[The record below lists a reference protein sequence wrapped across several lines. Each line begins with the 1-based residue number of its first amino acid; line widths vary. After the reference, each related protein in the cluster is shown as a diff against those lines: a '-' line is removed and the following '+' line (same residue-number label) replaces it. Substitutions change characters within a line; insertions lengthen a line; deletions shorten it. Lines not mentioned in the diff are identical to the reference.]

1 MHEFVRRLPVIA
13 ESRLI
18 IISLTRSKSG
28 QVLIGK
34 VPKCAHV
41 DVEWRCDSNLSILS
55 WKKETTDSDEHLIF
69 PCVAIGQQRT
79 RPDRTRLSS
88 VGKSNGA
95 FLQTLL
101 KILHSIVFVDSIRN
115 INYHRETRSAR
126 RQKTREK
133 NGWRSVFSYVAASR
147 KQ

>member
-1 MHEFVRRLPVIA
+1 MHEFVRRPPVIA

-55 WKKETTDSDEHLIF
+55 WKKTDSDEHLIF
-69 PCVAIGQQRT
+69 PWVAIEQQRT
-79 RPDRTRLSS
+79 RPDRTSLSS

-115 INYHRETRSAR
+115 INYHRETRSVGEKGKR
-126 RQKTREK
+126 REK
-133 NGWRSVFSYVAASR
+133 KGWRSVFSYAAASQ